1 MSKQLLFLVN
11 SDFGISNTIGIRVK
25 PIVDNVKERNF
36 SYLVLCRGLKKN
48 LEEKYNCKIIF
59 PFARYIMKILTAIP
73 IYIFPNFPAN
83 EIKNFLFEIALYH
96 ILKKYINNNFKNSFI
111 VHSWEFLPKIYRF
124 LKGTN
129 RKITIIQDI
138 AIAFPTVLTK
148 REQLEILGKSIDDIP
163 KYIKNSLNYIDY
175 FISPSEFVK
184 ESLLKLGINED
195 KIFVVPFGVDIN
207 KFKPIEKK
215 HNETFKVAFSG
226 NVNKRKGIPFL
237 IRAWKELN
245 LKNAELHIYGRIYP
259 EVKNYL
265 KDAKKYNIFL
275 HGFTK
280 NIEKVLP
287 YHDIYV
293 FPSLLEG
300 SAKSIYEAL
309 ACGLPVITT
318 KNSGSIVEDGKEGF
332 IIPTCNVEAIKEK
345 ILYFYKNRKK
355 IKELGLNARK
365 KAEKYTW
372 ENYGKNIADIYEK
385 IGISIKI

>member
-1 MSKQLLFLVN
+1 MQIHFLIN

-25 PIVDNVKERNF
+25 PIVDNVNSRGY
-36 SYLVLCRGLKKN
+36 SYLVLCRGFKRELWKTYNLKT
-48 LEEKYNCKIIF
+48 IF
-59 PFARYIMKILTAIP
+59 PLSRYIMKFLTAIP
-73 IYIFPNFPAN
+73 IYISPNFPADR
-83 EIKNFLFEIALYH
+83 IKIFLFENAVYVFLR
-96 ILKKYINNNFKNSFI
+96 KNINKIFNNDTTLI
-111 VHSWEFLPKIYRF
+111 HSWEFIPKVYKF
-124 LKGTN
+124 LKKYKKN
-129 RKITIIQDI
+129 ILIFQDI
-138 AIAFPTVLTK
+138 AMAFPNILTEK
-148 REQLEILGKSIDDIP
+148 EQFEIFGKVVNNVPS
-163 KYIKNSLNYIDY
+163 YIKASIEYIDY
-175 FISPSEFVK
+175 FIVPSEFVK
-184 ESLLKLGINED
+184 ESLVKFGISKN

-355 IKELGLNARK
+355 IKEFSINARK

-372 ENYGKNIADIYEK
+372 EDYGRNIVNIYEK
-385 IGISIKI
+385 VT